1 MNVISIFKV
10 GVLLLAPP
18 ARCCY
23 HVKNH
28 IDLESSMFPQSK
40 KTMTFMFGSLVFFSF
55 PVGENETH
63 IKKIR
68 KIKLLQTKVGISYI
82 IANFLLLMSN
92 CSKYMFIRK
101 QLILCADM

>member
-1 MNVISIFKV
+1 MFKKMNVISIFKV

-63 IKKIR
+63 IKK
-68 KIKLLQTKVGISYI
+68 
-82 IANFLLLMSN
+82 
-92 CSKYMFIRK
+92 
-101 QLILCADM
+101 